1 MQWGGQDVILFRNRL
16 DETKVLRG
24 TEMKQESRTY
34 EGLDRCF
41 QIEEQREN
49 ERSGCVP
56 FQALGDNSGT
66 SR

>member
-1 MQWGGQDVILFRNRL
+1 MQDVILFRNRL

-24 TEMKQESRTY
+24 MEMKQEPRTY

-41 QIEEQREN
+41 QIKEQRQN

-56 FQALGDNSGT
+56 F
-66 SR
+66 